1 MAAGSRH
8 GVLQSTSGM
17 VMVGGNVRLVCVKQV
32 GQIRVTEGAG
42 CDLGQG

>member
-8 GVLQSTSGM
+8 GVLQSISGM
-17 VMVGGNVRLVCVKQV
+17 VMVGGDIRLISVKQV
-32 GQIRVTEGAG
+32 GQIRVTERAG